1 MAGPVG
7 PGAAPR
13 VHKRVISD
21 QHKRREVA
29 LQRQK
34 QGRRDLQHH
43 ARQLATAGAAL
54 SPPLSP
60 LQHGDYTE
68 ESCIAELEVRI
79 SFYLIRRIKVSF
91 LSYDVYETS
100 LICM

>member
-21 QHKRREVA
+21 QQKRREVA

-60 LQHGDYTE
+60 LQHGEYTE

-79 SFYLIRRIKVSF
+79 SFYLMGRIKVSF
-91 LSYDVYETS
+91 LSYDV
-100 LICM
+100 L